1 MPKDSFIQ
9 LAEKLLTLLENK
21 SEIADFL
28 EPVNWKK
35 LGLFNY
41 PKIIKTPMSILDIRQ
56 KLKKSLYSNFNQVI
70 KDLNLIWSNCRD
82 YNEKKSVIVN

>member
-56 KLKKSLYSNFNQVI
+56 KLKKSQYSNFNQVI